1 MAVQT
6 YIIKSLKKAGAWKG
20 SYGDMQDYAL
30 SLEGIGEPV
39 KLSLPQPIIE
49 DPAAG
54 DHLYG
59 RLFEEQGNAGRK
71 YYKLKLEQRPE
82 EDKRTIDIHAQV
94 AVKLAVKV
102 WSDTV
107 YSSEDERLKAYENIT
122 QEAVHFAN
130 IIEDVKKELL
140 K

>member
-1 MAVQT
+1 MAAQEYV
-6 YIIKSLKKAGAWKG
+6 IKSIKKGSSWKG

-49 DPAAG
+49 DPEK
-54 DHLYG
+54 DDRLYG
-59 RLFEEQGNAGRK
+59 RLFEETGNGGRK
-71 YYKLKLEQRPE
+71 YYLLKLEPRPQ
-82 EDKRTIDIHAQV
+82 EDIRGIDIHAQV
-94 AVKLAVKV
+94 AVKLAVKL

-107 YSSEDERLKAYENIT
+107 YANEEERLGAYNNIAH
-122 QEAVHFAN
+122 EALYFARM
-130 IIEDVKKELL
+130 IDDVKKELL